1 VAKNTAKSKTNFCG
15 TGPYNYERVK
25 EVKVAIG
32 PDGTNGLLPY
42 DYYFLDNFNTQTMFG
57 LSFALT
63 LTQCVVER
71 S

>member
-1 VAKNTAKSKTNFCG
+1 MAKNTAKSKTNFCG

-32 PDGTNGLLPY
+32 PDGTNGLLPFY
-42 DYYFLDNFNTQTMFG
+42 HSFFTNFNTQTMFG

-63 LTQCVVER
+63 WTQCVVER